1 MGSRRALATAALAIT
16 ASVFAVG
23 AAELAV
29 RGIFHD
35 VTTTSPIDTWF
46 GLRWKREHL
55 RWNSRHYRERE
66 FARRKPAETYRVA
79 VIGDSFTIAMGVG
92 EEERFT
98 GLLQGALEDGGG
110 NFEVLNF
117 GIAGAETPR
126 QVVALDD
133 DVLPID
139 PDFVLLQ
146 WYPNDFEFS
155 KPKNRPYPSNLI
167 SSRETH
173 SRLLRFSA
181 LYALANHGWHV
192 LQIRMGWVERFEDY
206 MLERFGNPEG
216 IDSRTA
222 LFQLRTFVAHCQR
235 AGVPVGIALMPR
247 TTPRLREYPLAF
259 LHERVL
265 GLCREMEIPCLD
277 LTPVFVPYTERLD
290 EIWLNRFD
298 RHLGPFGH
306 QRVAHAI
313 LERFGDPWHRGEAT
327 TRSGLTS
334 PLEGRHRSNLQQE
347 QRTNTR

>member
-1 MGSRRALATAALAIT
+1 MGSRRALATAALAIA

-55 RWNSRHYRERE
+55 RRNSLGYRDRE
-66 FARRKPAETYRVA
+66 FSHRKPAGTYRVA
-79 VIGDSFTIAMGVG
+79 VVGDSFTIAMGVG

-98 GLLQGALEDGGG
+98 GLLERALGDGGG
-110 NFEVLNF
+110 DFEVLNF

-126 QVVALDD
+126 HVVALDD

-155 KPKNRPYPSNLI
+155 KSKDRPRPSNLV

-173 SRLLRFSA
+173 ARLLRVFA
-181 LYALANHGWHV
+181 LYALANHGWHA
-192 LQIRMGWVERFEDY
+192 LQIRMGWVTRFEDY
-206 MLERFGNPEG
+206 MRERFGDPEG

-222 LFQLRTFVAHCQR
+222 LFQLRAFVAHCQR

-247 TTPRLREYPLAF
+247 TTPRLGEYPLAF

-277 LTPVFVPYTERLD
+277 LT
-290 EIWLNRFD
+290 
-298 RHLGPFGH
+298 
-306 QRVAHAI
+306 
-313 LERFGDPWHRGEAT
+313 
-327 TRSGLTS
+327 RSGSTAS
-334 PLEGRHRSNLQQE
+334 
-347 QRTNTR
+347 TAT